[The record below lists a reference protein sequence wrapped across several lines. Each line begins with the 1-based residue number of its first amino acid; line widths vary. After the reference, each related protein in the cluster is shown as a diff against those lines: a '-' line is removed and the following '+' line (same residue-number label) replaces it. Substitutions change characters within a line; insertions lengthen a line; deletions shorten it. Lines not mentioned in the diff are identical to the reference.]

1 MSKSMPNKT
10 AYALLYLFLGPL
22 GVHEFY
28 IGRVGKGVLWLLS
41 TILTG
46 GVALFVTATWSFIMG
61 IVWLTRSDEEFL
73 QRCVDK
79 R

>member
-1 MSKSMPNKT
+1 MSKSLPSRL
-10 AYALLYLFLGPL
+10 AYALFYLFLGPL

-46 GVALFVTATWSFIMG
+46 GFLLFVTAPVSLIMG

-73 QRCVDK
+73 QRFFDK
-79 R
+79 Q

>member
-1 MSKSMPNKT
+1 MSKSLPSRL
-10 AYALLYLFLGPL
+10 AYALFYLFLGPL

-46 GVALFVTATWSFIMG
+46 GFLLFVTAPVSFIMG

-73 QRCVDK
+73 QRFFDK
-79 R
+79 Q